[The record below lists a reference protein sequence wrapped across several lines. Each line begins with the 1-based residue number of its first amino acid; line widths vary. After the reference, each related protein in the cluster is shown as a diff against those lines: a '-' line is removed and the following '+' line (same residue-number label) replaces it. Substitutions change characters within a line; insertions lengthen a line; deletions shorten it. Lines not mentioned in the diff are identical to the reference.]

1 MTVCAP
7 KKPLERVRSIPR
19 ERRQQPLGSSVAV
32 TLQRYLHDLDGNQ
45 PHALYEMVISEV
57 EFPLLEIVMKHVQGN
72 QSKAAEILGI
82 NRGTL
87 RKKLARYG
95 LLD

>member
-1 MTVCAP
+1 MTACASE
-7 KKPLERVRSIPR
+7 KTAETVGSIPH
-19 ERRQQPLGSSVAV
+19 ERRRQPLGNSVAI
-32 TLQRYLHDLDGNQ
+32 TLQRYFHDLDGSQ
-45 PHALYEMVISEV
+45 PHELYEMVISEV
-57 EFPLLEIVMKHVQGN
+57 EYPLLQIVMKHVKGN

>member
-1 MTVCAP
+1 MMSEASDKAAP
-7 KKPLERVRSIPR
+7 TIHSLRQ
-19 ERRQQPLGSSVAV
+19 ERRQQPLGSSVAI
-32 TLQRYLHDLDGNQ
+32 TLERYFRDLDGTPPQ
-45 PHALYEMVISEV
+45 ALYEMVISEV
-57 EFPLLEIVMKHVQGN
+57 ECPLLQIVMKQVKGN

-87 RKKLARYG
+87 RKKLAHYG